1 MKNRYS
7 LFGKD
12 LDATLDKLEAKGWY
26 IVFEDDYEHIY
37 VLQKDT
43 EQGYAEMTIKYTCN
57 DNDDWI
63 VHTAKVAY
71 HR

>member
-1 MKNRYS
+1 MKYRYS

-12 LDATLDKLEAKGWY
+12 LEKTLDKLEDKGWF

-37 VLQKDT
+37 ILQYYC
-43 EQGYAEMTIKYTCN
+43 GSSYAEMTIKYTCN

-63 VHTAKVAY
+63 VHTAKVVY
-71 HR
+71 SR